1 MTTQSLI
8 KNATKDYFSPLTDI
22 FYAYKEEMEKPQDS
36 FSLRKTFQ
44 LFFLPYIVLFKN
56 IKRRL

>member
-1 MTTQSLI
+1 MMTQSLI
-8 KNATKDYFSPLTDI
+8 KDATKSYFSPLTDI
-22 FYAYKEEMEKPQDS
+22 FYAYKEEMEKTQDG
-36 FSLRKTFQ
+36 FSLRKTVQ